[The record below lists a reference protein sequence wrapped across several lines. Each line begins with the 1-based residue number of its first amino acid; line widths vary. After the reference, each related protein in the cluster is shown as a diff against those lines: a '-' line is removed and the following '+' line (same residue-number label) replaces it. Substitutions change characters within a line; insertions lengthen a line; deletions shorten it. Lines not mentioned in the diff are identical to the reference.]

1 MKNISIL
8 IIQYPGAM
16 KSAIEGL
23 CELFDMAT
31 RLSQQQ
37 QPGLQFNV
45 QVLDSSELNGDE
57 LSRSDSGCCADNGFR
72 PLVTATPQVIVLP
85 PCLVGSFYTEEQQ
98 ELSRW
103 LKTMHASGS
112 LLCSVCAGAF
122 LLAQTGLLNQR
133 PATTHWMLAEALA
146 ARFPKVQVDDTKIL
160 INDGDLMTAGGLM
173 AWLDLGLELVAQF
186 GTPALMRQLGKR
198 LVVDT
203 APRQQRYYRCFMPP
217 FDHGDRVILKS
228 QHYLQNHSQS
238 PVTVKQLASD
248 SHLTE
253 RTFLRRF
260 VRATGYKPKEYI
272 QQLRISKACEALE
285 GSADSVEVISLNAGY
300 DDVSAFRKVFIKIT
314 GLTPRE
320 FRGRFSA
327 ET

>member
-1 MKNISIL
+1 MKHISIL

-16 KSAIEGL
+16 QSAIVGL
-23 CELFDMAT
+23 HELFDMAT
-31 RLSQQQ
+31 RLSRERQA
-37 QPGLQFNV
+37 GLQFDI
-45 QVLDSSELNGDE
+45 QVLHSSELNGDPAE
-57 LSRSDSGCCADNGFR
+57 GSDSACCTGDVDKSS
-72 PLVTATPQVIVLP
+72 VTAVPQVIILP
-85 PCLVGSFYTEEQQ
+85 PCLVGSFYTDGQP
-98 ELSRW
+98 ELSHW
-103 LKTMHASGS
+103 LKVMHGAGA

-133 PATTHWMLAEALA
+133 PATTHWILAEELA
-146 ARFPKVQVDDTKIL
+146 ARFPEVRVDDTKIL

-186 GTPALMRQLGKR
+186 GTPALMRQLGKQ

-228 QHYLQNHSQS
+228 QHYLQNHSQH
-238 PVTVKQLASD
+238 PVTVKQLASAC
-248 SHLTE
+248 HLTE

-260 VRATGYKPKEYI
+260 SRATGYKPKEYI

-285 GSADSVEVISLNAGY
+285 GSADSIEVISLNAGY
-300 DDVSAFRKVFIKIT
+300 EDVSAFRKVFIKIT

-320 FRGRFSA
+320 FRGRFGA
-327 ET
+327 EA

>member
-1 MKNISIL
+1 MKTIRITV
-8 IIQYPGAM
+8 IDYPGGM

-23 CELFDMAT
+23 SELFAMAS
-31 RLSQQQ
+31 RLSLERQE
-37 QPGLQFNV
+37 GVEFAV
-45 QVLDSSELNGDE
+45 QVSASAELAGLPVPVETD
-57 LSRSDSGCCADNGFR
+57 
-72 PLVTATPQVIVLP
+72 VPQVIILP
-85 PCLVGSFYTEEQQ
+85 PCIVGDEYIVEQPS
-98 ELSRW
+98 LSGW
-103 LKTMHASGS
+103 LKTMHGAGA
-112 LLCSVCAGAF
+112 LICSVCAGAF
-122 LLAQTGLLNQR
+122 ILAQTGLLNQR
-133 PATTHWMLAEALA
+133 PATTHWMLADRLA
-146 ARFPKVQVDDTKIL
+146 QRFPEVRVDDSKIL

-186 GTPALMRQLGKR
+186 GSPALMRQLGKH

-217 FDHGDRVILKS
+217 FDHGDRVVLKS
-228 QHYLQNHSQS
+228 QHYLQSHSQTS
-238 PVTVKQLASD
+238 VTVKQLAEEC
-248 SHLTE
+248 HLTE

-285 GSADSVEVISLNAGY
+285 SSADSIEVIALSSGY

-320 FRGRFSA
+320 FRGRFCA